1 MLLQNENEKIFTPL
15 VEKSDT
21 VNKTIRDQNTTP
33 KFKVN
38 MIEVTEVESNDYDS
52 NAIYDSEY
60 DEELDYDEESH
71 DDHVDADE
79 EDVNNQ

>member
-15 VEKSDT
+15 VEKSET
-21 VNKTIRDQNTTP
+21 VNRTIRDQNATP

-79 EDVNNQ
+79 EDVNN

>member
-1 MLLQNENEKIFTPL
+1 MFTPL
-15 VEKSDT
+15 VEKSET
-21 VNKTIRDQNTTP
+21 VNRTIRDQNATP

-79 EDVNNQ
+79 EDVNN